1 METLWRGLVEALY
14 LLLSLDPTVWRIAL
28 RTLAISGS
36 ATVLSALLGIPL
48 GIWLVLG
55 RVPARR
61 FWLTLTHTGMALPP
75 VVVGLMVALLLWRTG
90 PLGFLEWIYTPTAMV
105 IAQTILATPM
115 VAGVMVSGLQALG
128 QEARWQLLGLGAS
141 GFQAAW
147 VLVQQARGALLAAVM
162 AGFGTAVSEVGASL
176 MVGGNLKGY
185 TRVLTTAVVL
195 ETRRGN
201 FARALALGFILLGLA
216 FWVNAMLTV
225 LQQREADP
233 DS

>member
-75 VVVGLMVALLLWRTG
+75 VVVGLMVALLFWRTG

-115 VAGVMVSGLQALG
+115 VAGVVVSGLQALG

-141 GFQAAW
+141 GLQAAW